1 MQQQAL
7 KAMVAWM
14 RLDQAIKAFEAAL
27 KRDHKITTLQ
37 LAVLHIVSERPHIP
51 LAALRKALL
60 AHPATLG
67 QAIDDL
73 RRKGLCQ
80 VRSNPEDRRA
90 RNVAITEAGAALI
103 AAVPLAGPMRLRA
116 VEGETERLD
125 RLAPALNDA
134 VDLFGLEAWTGK

>member
-1 MQQQAL
+1 
-7 KAMVAWM
+7 MVAWM
-14 RLDQAIKAFEAAL
+14 RLDQAIKSFEAEL
-27 KRDHKITTLQ
+27 KRDHKITALQ

-51 LAALRKALL
+51 LAALRKALV

-73 RRKGLCQ
+73 RRKGLCL
-80 VRSNPEDRRA
+80 VRTNPEDRRA
-90 RNVAITEAGAALI
+90 RNVSLTDAGAQIVAS
-103 AAVPLAGPMRLRA
+103 VPLLGPMRLRD

-134 VDLFGLEAWTGK
+134 LELFGLKDR